1 MAVYKPSNFSPN
13 LQEIDITQPNTFS
26 CQVNTNGDSV
36 KAYDLSILT
45 LNTGEEIY
53 RTGCTDLSTPVRN
66 KNFLNIPNISSTLS
80 SKLVNGKDYQWGIRT
95 YVAPKGSTAQ
105 PLTPVCSGF
114 LVGSTKYLIWTK
126 NNEKLKYDWYI
137 EVETTGPSQ
146 IMDILE
152 PNEDNLTKPNNGVK
166 YTERRKIDWVE
177 KDLGFNKDYSKIE
190 CTEKFTY
197 NYVNGTPFKIYQCS
211 DKHDYIR
218 VYVDPNDE
226 IDSAYY
232 IVIYE
237 NQADATAAHNAGETP
252 GTASPTITPRETGR
266 KIIGYSSDTGEIRV
280 EEPFKQVPVN
290 GNAYLLF
297 ERDRTND
304 TYKEITSDVS
314 QLIGGSPITDETFKI
329 ITNCWDSSLKQLF
342 IQPNINIKS
351 DDTNPNEIV
360 FDSNGS
366 RLDII
371 KTTSTTLIPGKT
383 VDITM
388 EKLDNTQWLL
398 HYLSVE
404 NGINPPIIPKSTYT
418 VYTDFMD
425 STPNSIV
432 YARQTPSL
440 TVQYKNTNSSE
451 DEVSGQYTNIDTIV
465 RGWRDISFRTIW
477 TSANN
482 TQIKYYQYILYD
494 KYMTEITR
502 SAELYDSDLTWSF
515 RGFESGGSETVG
527 NKYYIRIIIIDNYD
541 KEFSQISGFNIYYET
556 EQGIVPIGVDLVC
569 DEQAFNITAISP
581 SYVETTNKDGVQTV
595 TGDNVNGGML
605 SIPSDRVLNYTTVIG
620 RNAPIIISPTFYY
633 LTQFQLTSDFIG
645 SIPSGKDKTVLEI
658 AHKNSSGTYDKFTLK
673 MNSISSY
680 YFSENSS
687 GVHYHENTEKFKM
700 KLYKN
705 DSSTALSC
713 FNGSDY
719 FDVKSNDPSQEFMF
733 TDKLTYALQD
743 NTDNIYHFINS
754 TADIPSALV
763 IGHIYVY
770 SFDLQLG
777 NTVLFAGVYRAI
789 GDNPYLK
796 GNYKSLGDTSY
807 IFISNLSS
815 LPSGTTY
822 DSVQAPANTRGKN
835 GELLFTEAN
844 NVWVDSK
851 DFAERLNK
859 SYFNHKWF
867 ILYLT
872 VDNTSGTEVVNC
884 TIEISD
890 ERI

>member
-26 CQVNTNGDSV
+26 CQVNTSGDSV

-53 RTGCTDLSTPVRN
+53 RTGCTNLSIPVRN
-66 KNFLNIPNISSTLS
+66 KNFLNIPNISNALS

-114 LVGSTKYLIWTK
+114 LVGSTKYVIWTK

-190 CTEKFTY
+190 CTENFTY

-252 GTASPTITPRETGR
+252 GTDSPTVTPRETGR
-266 KIIGYSSDTGEIRV
+266 KIVGYSSDTGEIRV

-297 ERDRTND
+297 KRDRTNN
-304 TYKEITSDVS
+304 TYTEITSDVS

-383 VDITM
+383 VDITI

-425 STPNSIV
+425 STPNSVV
-432 YARQTPSL
+432 YTRATPTL
-440 TVQYKNTNSSE
+440 TLQYKNSNALE
-451 DEVSGQYTNIDTIV
+451 DGTSNQYINIDSVT

-477 TSANN
+477 SSSNN
-482 TQIKYYQYILYD
+482 VQIKYYQYVLYD
-494 KYMTEITR
+494 KNMLEIAR
-502 SAELYDSDLTWSF
+502 SDELYDSDLIWSF
-515 RGFESGGSETVG
+515 KGFESGGNELVG
-527 NKYYIRIIIIDNYD
+527 NKYYIQIIVIDSYD
-541 KEFSQISGFNIYYET
+541 KHFVNTAGFYIYYET
-556 EQGIVPIGVDLVC
+556 ESGIVPIAVNLNC
-569 DEQAFNITAISP
+569 DEQAFKVTAVSP
-581 SYVETTNKDGVQTV
+581 SYVETVSRDGIPTINGTNVGDGMV
-595 TGDNVNGGML
+595 
-605 SIPSDRVLNYTTVIG
+605 SIPNDRILNYTKVIG
-620 RNAPIIISPTFYY
+620 RDAPIVISPTFYY
-633 LTQFQLTSDFIG
+633 LTQFQLTSDYIG
-645 SIPSGKDKTVLEI
+645 SIPSGGDKTVFEI
-658 AHKNSSGTYDKFTLK
+658 AHKNNSGTYDKFTLK

-680 YFSENSS
+680 YTSEDSS
-687 GVHYHENTEKFKM
+687 GISYHENTEKFKM

-705 DSSTALSC
+705 DSTTPLNC
-713 FNGSDY
+713 FNGMNY
-719 FDVKSNDPSQEFMF
+719 FDVKENDPTQQFMF
-733 TDKLTYALQD
+733 TDKLIYALQD
-743 NTDNIYHFINS
+743 NSNNIYHFINDIS
-754 TADIPSALV
+754 EIPSTLI

-770 SFDLQLG
+770 AFDLQLG
-777 NTVLFAGVYRAI
+777 NSILFAGVYEAL
-789 GDNPYLK
+789 GESPYVK
-796 GNYKSLGDTSY
+796 SNYKSFGDINY
-807 IFISNLSS
+807 VFISNLSS
-815 LPSGTTY
+815 LPDGTTY
-822 DSVQAPANTRGKN
+822 DSIQAPTNTRGEN
-835 GELLFTEAN
+835 GELLFTEEN
-844 NVWVDSK
+844 NIWVDSN

-859 SYFNHKWF
+859 SYFNNKWF

-872 VDNTSGTEVVNC
+872 IDNTGDTEVVNC

-890 ERI
+890 DRI

>member
-26 CQVNTNGDSV
+26 CQVNTSGDSV

-53 RTGCTDLSTPVRN
+53 RTGCTNLSIPVRN
-66 KNFLNIPNISSTLS
+66 KNFLNIPNISNTLS

-114 LVGSTKYLIWTK
+114 LVGSTKYVIWTK

-146 IMDILE
+146 IMDILG
-152 PNEDNLTKPNNGVK
+152 PNEDNLTKPNDGVK

-190 CTEKFTY
+190 CTENFTY

-211 DKHDYIR
+211 DKHNYIS

-232 IVIYE
+232 IIIYE

-252 GTASPTITPRETGR
+252 GTVSPTVTPRETGR

-280 EEPFKQVPVN
+280 EEPFSQVPVN

-297 ERDRTND
+297 ERDRTTD
-304 TYKEITSDVS
+304 TYTEITSDVS
-314 QLIGGSPITDETFKI
+314 QLIGGAPITDETFKI

-360 FDSNGS
+360 FDSNDS
-366 RLDII
+366 RLDIV
-371 KTTSTTLIPGKT
+371 KTTSTTLVPGKT
-383 VDITM
+383 VDITI

-404 NGINPPIIPKSTYT
+404 NNIAPPIIPKSTYT

-425 STPNSIV
+425 STPNSVV
-432 YARQTPSL
+432 YTRATPTL
-440 TVQYKNTNSSE
+440 TMQYKNSNALE
-451 DEVSGQYTNIDTIV
+451 DETDNQYINIDSVT
-465 RGWRDISFRTIW
+465 RGWRDISFKTIW
-477 TSANN
+477 DSSNN
-482 TQIKYYQYILYD
+482 VQVKYYQYILYD
-494 KYMTEITR
+494 KNMLEIAR
-502 SAELYDSDLTWSF
+502 SDELYDSDLIWSF
-515 RGFESGGSETVG
+515 KGFESGGNELVG
-527 NKYYIRIIIIDNYD
+527 NKYYIQIIVIDSYD
-541 KEFSQISGFNIYYET
+541 KQFINTASFYIYYET
-556 EQGIVPIGVDLVC
+556 ESGIVPIAVNLNC
-569 DEQAFNITAISP
+569 DEQAFKVTAISP
-581 SYVETTNKDGVQTV
+581 SYVETVSRDGIPTIDDTNIG
-595 TGDNVNGGML
+595 NGMV
-605 SIPSDRVLNYTTVIG
+605 SIPNDRILNYTKVIG
-620 RNAPIIISPTFYY
+620 RDTPIIISPTFYY
-633 LTQFQLTSDFIG
+633 LTQFQLTSDYIG
-645 SIPSGKDKTVLEI
+645 SIPSGGDKTVFEI
-658 AHKNSSGTYDKFTLK
+658 AHKNNEGTYDKFTLK

-680 YFSENSS
+680 YTSEDSS
-687 GVHYHENTEKFKM
+687 GVSYHENTEKFKM

-705 DSSTALSC
+705 DSTTPLNC
-713 FNGSDY
+713 FNGMNY
-719 FDVKSNDPSQEFMF
+719 FDVKENDPTQQFMF
-733 TDKLTYALQD
+733 TDKLIYALQD
-743 NTDNIYHFINS
+743 NSNNTYHFINNISEMPS
-754 TADIPSALV
+754 TLT

-770 SFDLQLG
+770 AFDLQLG
-777 NTVLFAGVYRAI
+777 NSVLFAGVYEAL
-789 GDNPYLK
+789 GENPYVK
-796 GNYKSLGDTSY
+796 SNYKSFGDINY
-807 IFISNLSS
+807 VFVSNLSS
-815 LPSGTTY
+815 LPDGTTY
-822 DSVQAPANTRGKN
+822 DSVQAPANTRGEN
-835 GELLFTEAN
+835 GELLFTEEN
-844 NVWVDSK
+844 NIWVDSN

-859 SYFNHKWF
+859 SYFNNRWF

-872 VDNTSGTEVVNC
+872 IDNTGDTEVVNC

-890 ERI
+890 SRI